1 MTDVAF
7 PGCPENGVYG
17 KFEVSTHA
25 FGADEARSNLR
36 RYNVAFGGG
45 ITPQC
50 VAELIAFGNLGS
62 RFILGFPVG
71 FYLRLP
77 CAEAHHMDNGI

>member
-45 ITPQC
+45 ITPQW
-50 VAELIAFGNLGS
+50 ARN
-62 RFILGFPVG
+62 
-71 FYLRLP
+71 
-77 CAEAHHMDNGI
+77 